1 MLFCQNP
8 KTIILMAMKNKINN
22 KLQLKNK
29 FVSLSELFILE
40 INWNLMKTKFAS
52 KNILIL
58 IKICSSLL
66 LFSFNKMLFS
76 EKLKAEN
83 SLLY

>member
-8 KTIILMAMKNKINN
+8 KTVILMAMKNKINK
-22 KLQLKNK
+22 KLPLKNK

-52 KNILIL
+52 KSILD
-58 IKICSSLL
+58 
-66 LFSFNKMLFS
+66 F
-76 EKLKAEN
+76 
-83 SLLY
+83 